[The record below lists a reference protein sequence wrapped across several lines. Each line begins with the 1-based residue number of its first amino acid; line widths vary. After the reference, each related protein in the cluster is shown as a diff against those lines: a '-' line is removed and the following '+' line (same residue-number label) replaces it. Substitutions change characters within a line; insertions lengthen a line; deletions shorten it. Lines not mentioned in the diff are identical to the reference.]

1 MYVQTWPKIY
11 NINMIHFVLGFLLR
25 KQNQPDR
32 KAEGPTDRGHA
43 INMPVRSQLS
53 MKFVNESLAQLF
65 AKRLSYSMEMSM
77 DIVSYTC
84 RRFRYGFPFAAT
96 ANKMNSN
103 LF

>member
-1 MYVQTWPKIY
+1 MAKNIQYQYDTFRVGVPPAQTK
-11 NINMIHFVLGFLLR
+11 
-25 KQNQPDR
+25 QPDR
-32 KAEGPTDRGHA
+32 KADGPTDRGHT